1 MRSIGFIMLGVAI
14 AMFVLARP
22 RHGKVV
28 QWLRSDNRQWAYG
41 MAVVILIAVGF
52 TLSLFG

>member
-1 MRSIGFIMLGVAI
+1 VRVIGFIMIGVAI

-28 QWLRSDNRQWAYG
+28 HWLRSDNKQWAYG
-41 MAVVILIAVGF
+41 MTVVILVAVGF